1 MQRSVALITPTHRK
15 DVERFALLCDSIDQ
29 RLSGHERHY
38 VIVNDDDM
46 PFFARFAGPRRV
58 VLPCSRLLPSWLR
71 LAPSFLLRNG
81 RRVWWSFRS
90 KPVHGWHI
98 QQILKI
104 AAVLQL
110 PEQRF
115 CLIDSDNVLMRPCDI
130 GAYAGGERTPLY
142 VDRAAIRDGAP
153 LHAEWTR
160 NCDRLLG
167 HAPTH
172 FPADD
177 YIGNMIIWDKDAV
190 RDMTAAIERATGVG
204 WALALC
210 RTRAFSEYLLY
221 GNFVRHSPKR
231 FAEHVLRTESLAEAY
246 WDEAPLDGPAVAAL
260 IAGAPDGKVALCVES
275 FSNTSVAVI
284 REAVGLS
291 PSGHHAGAPARRD
304 AA

>member
-1 MQRSVALITPTHRK
+1 MERSIALITPTHRK
-15 DVERFALLCDSIDQ
+15 DIERFALLCDSLDR
-29 RLSGHERHY
+29 RLTGFERHY

-46 PFFARFAGPRRV
+46 PHFAKFDDGRRV
-58 VLPCSRLLPSWLR
+58 VLPSSRFLPSWLR
-71 LAPSFLLRNG
+71 LVPSFLLRNG

-115 CLIDSDNVLMRPCDI
+115 CLVNSDNVILRPFDI
-130 GAYAGGERTPLY
+130 RAYAGGERTPLY
-142 VDRAAIRDGAP
+142 VDRAAIAADAP
-153 LHAEWTR
+153 LHADWTR

-167 HAPTH
+167 HQASS

-177 YIGNMIIWDKDAV
+177 YIGNMIVWDQGAV
-190 RDMTAAIERATGVG
+190 RDMTAAIERATGES

-221 GNFVRHSPKR
+221 GRFVRSAPRHL
-231 FAEHVLRTESLAEAY
+231 AAHEVTMQSLAEAY
-246 WDEAPLDGPAVAAL
+246 WDEAPLDGAAL
-260 IAGAPDGKVALCVES
+260 AAMVETARQSKAALCIES
-275 FSNTSVAVI
+275 FSNTPVSAI
-284 REAVGLS
+284 CEAVGLS
-291 PSGHHAGAPARRD
+291 PATAGPASRALHAA
-304 AA
+304 